1 MGPRIL
7 ILGSGPDAP
16 QAANW
21 NRSIFEHIVVINNA
35 WRVRSDWSHL
45 IHPDD
50 FPPDKRPAMV
60 SSAQN
65 IITAEDYVAVQN
77 TYGGFVYAGG
87 TMAFTAGYWA
97 LGALRP
103 SVMAFFGC
111 DMMYATQG
119 NTHFYGKGTA
129 DPLREDISL
138 RSLEAKSA
146 RLALHANVQG
156 CKIVNLSD
164 APSRHV
170 FPRAKLTD
178 IGHLQT
184 TPAKTSDVAMADVL
198 RAEKSLGYFVASGR
212 YWEISAQFDVDEID
226 RLDAMWH
233 DAYLPS

>member
-7 ILGSGPDAP
+7 ILGSGLDAP

-21 NRSIFEHIVVINNA
+21 DSHLFDHMVVINNA
-35 WRVRSDWSHL
+35 WRVRPDWTHL
-45 IHPDD
+45 IHPED
-50 FPPDKRPAMV
+50 FPEDKRPAAV
-60 SSAQN
+60 SPAQRV
-65 IITAEDYVAVQN
+65 ITANDYVTLQN

-111 DMMYATQG
+111 DMMYAAQG

-146 RLALHANVQG
+146 RLALHANAQG
-156 CKIVNLSD
+156 CNIVNLSA
-164 APSRHV
+164 APSRQV

-184 TPAKTSDVAMADVL
+184 TSPTVSALAMVDVL
-198 RAEKSLGYFVASGR
+198 RAEKSIGYFVASGR
-212 YWEISAQFDVDEID
+212 YWESSAQFDVDKID
-226 RLDAMWH
+226 RLDAMWRA
-233 DAYLPS
+233 AYLPS